1 MEQKFIDTDELPQI
15 NNEAGGDEMENSDKG
30 LWCVGAF
37 LLALV
42 TLAAVL
48 AMI

>member
-1 MEQKFIDTDELPQI
+1 MEQKFIDTDEVPQI

-30 LWCVGAF
+30 LWYVGGF

-42 TLAAVL
+42 ILAAVL